1 MAGAVI
7 PPGRVM
13 MTDTPQCR
21 VDALVQDQW
30 SLAETVRHLILASDA
45 WAS

>member
-1 MAGAVI
+1 
-7 PPGRVM
+7 

-21 VDALVQDQW
+21 VDAHVQEEC